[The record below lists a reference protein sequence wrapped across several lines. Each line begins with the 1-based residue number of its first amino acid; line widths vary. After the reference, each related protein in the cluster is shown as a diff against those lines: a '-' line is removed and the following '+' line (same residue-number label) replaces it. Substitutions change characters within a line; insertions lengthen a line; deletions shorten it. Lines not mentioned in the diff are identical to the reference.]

1 MAAALPDSAG
11 AGLNRGGRCG
21 GARRWSAA
29 GLSPEALRFRTVP
42 DRMPCFPD
50 SIRTFSGQTS
60 GHCRRRFSQASQNCE
75 ILLFGDSTLM
85 VNSGI
90 ISVSQRNPPESTLKE
105 RSVGKHIAPARGPHQ
120 GQGRETGGA
129 KDAAGRQ
136 EKSRRCP
143 MFRGARP
150 RAKVLYA
157 ATGARSET
165 RRQRKNRKVFRRL
178 GQSTKS
184 LDSVWR
190 PMETAPRKR
199 FRWAL
204 ARSQER
210 A

>member
-1 MAAALPDSAG
+1 
-11 AGLNRGGRCG
+11 
-21 GARRWSAA
+21 
-29 GLSPEALRFRTVP
+29 
-42 DRMPCFPD
+42 
-50 SIRTFSGQTS
+50 
-60 GHCRRRFSQASQNCE
+60 
-75 ILLFGDSTLM
+75 M

-199 FRWAL
+199 FRWARRGQGGPEPKGMEEAQANGEVHL
-204 ARSQER
+204 VGWEAS